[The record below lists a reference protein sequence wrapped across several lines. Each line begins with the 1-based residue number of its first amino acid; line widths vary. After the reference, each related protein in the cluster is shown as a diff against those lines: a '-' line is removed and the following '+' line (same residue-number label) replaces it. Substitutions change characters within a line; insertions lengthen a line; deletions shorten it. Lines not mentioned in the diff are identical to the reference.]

1 MLTALYPDVRNPK
14 QQQQIAAPDVRNP
27 KQQQQIAAV
36 AYFCCGQFA

>member
-14 QQQQIAAPDVRNP
+14 QQQQIAA
-27 KQQQQIAAV
+27 I